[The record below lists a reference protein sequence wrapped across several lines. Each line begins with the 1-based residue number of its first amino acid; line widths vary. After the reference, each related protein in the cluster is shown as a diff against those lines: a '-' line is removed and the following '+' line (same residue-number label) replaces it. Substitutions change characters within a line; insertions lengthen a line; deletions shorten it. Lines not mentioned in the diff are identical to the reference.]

1 MTRSHEVMNLACCDV
16 FEMRDGAIRRLVSY
30 LMETR

>member
-1 MTRSHEVMNLACCDV
+1 MTQNKAAVEAYRE
-16 FEMRDGAIRRLVSY
+16 IRRLVSY